1 MNTLAQQLAD
11 RQQECSKL
19 RAENARLIA
28 LLERHGISHS
38 VEPPLSA
45 PPATPPRATSSLS
58 TEHKIALF
66 RRLFRGRT
74 DVYPIRW
81 EKKDG
86 SKSGYTPACGNEWKV
101 GLCDK
106 KRVKCGECGNRLLL
120 PLADHVIY
128 DHLAGDHVVGVY
140 PLLTGD
146 TCHFLAVDFDE
157 ADWRDDAK
165 AFAASCRE
173 LGVPVALEIS
183 RSGAGAHAWIFFS
196 SAVPARDARRLG
208 SAIISHTCARTR
220 QLKLES
226 YDRLFP
232 NQDTMPKGGFGNLI
246 ALPLQKE
253 AREKGFSIFV
263 DDALQAHPDQWV
275 FLASVCPMSLADL
288 ESAIQRA
295 TGGGH
300 SLDVAFITEEDERE
314 PWKRRSLSKK
324 VAGPLPDKLTVVLAN
339 QIYFEKTQLP
349 QPLMNR
355 LIRLAAFQNPEFY
368 KAQTMRFPVWDK
380 PRIIGCAENYSKHI
394 ALPRGCLDAATKL
407 LEENGISLKLTDGRF
422 AGDPLSLKFTGQLR
436 PDQEKAVKAMMTRDT
451 GVLCAPTAFGKT
463 VTAAALIARRGVNTL
478 ILVHRTELLKQW
490 QERLRTFLNLEKGD
504 LGAIGAGKRKP
515 SGKIDIAVM
524 QSLTR
529 KGEISDLIEQY
540 GHILVDECH
549 HISAVSFE
557 HLLRKAKARYVLG
570 LTATPIRRDGQHP
583 IIFMQCGPIRHE
595 ASRPEG
601 APQSLTVIPR
611 ILAAPL
617 SSDPAMGIQDIFRQ
631 LAASIERSQRI
642 VEDVLRAYRSGR
654 SIIVLTERTDH
665 LDTLELALT
674 GQIENLFAL
683 YGRMSRKQRAVS
695 LEALEALPGDA
706 PRVLLATGR
715 LVGEGFD
722 HPPLDTL
729 MLAMPISWKGTLQQ
743 YAGRLH
749 REHASKSDVLIYDYV
764 DTGNPAL
771 ERMWEK
777 RQRGYNAMGIGSRP
791 PRKIFAEESL
801 HS

>member
-1 MNTLAQQLAD
+1 MNTFAQQIVD
-11 RQQECSKL
+11 QQQECSKL

-28 LLERHGISHS
+28 LLEKHGISHS
-38 VEPPLSA
+38 VEPPLPT
-45 PPATPPRATSSLS
+45 PPATPPRATSTLS
-58 TEHKIALF
+58 TEQKIALF

-120 PLADHVIY
+120 QLADHVIY

-140 PLLTGD
+140 PLLTDD

-165 AFAASCRE
+165 AFAASCHE
-173 LGVPVALEIS
+173 IGVPVAIEIS
-183 RSGAGAHAWIFFS
+183 RSGVGAHAWIFFS

-232 NQDTMPKGGFGNLI
+232 NQDTLPKGGFGNLI

-253 AREKGFSIFV
+253 AREKGFSLFV
-263 DDALQAHPDQWV
+263 DDKLQPHTDQWS
-275 FLASVCPMSLADL
+275 FLASVRTMSLVDL
-288 ESAIQRA
+288 ESAMQRA

-300 SLDVAFITEEDERE
+300 PLDVAFITDEDERE
-314 PWKRRSLSKK
+314 PWKRQPQSKK
-324 VAGPLPDKLTVVLAN
+324 LAGPLPDKLTAVLAN
-339 QIYFEKTQLP
+339 QVYFEKAQLP

-368 KAQTMRFPVWDK
+368 KAQAMRLPIWDK
-380 PRIIGCAENYSKHI
+380 PRIIGCAENYPRHI
-394 ALPRGCLDAATKL
+394 ALPRGCLDATARL
-407 LEENGISLKLTDGRF
+407 LDENGIGLELSDERF
-422 AGDPLSLKFTGQLR
+422 AGDSLSLKFAGQLR
-436 PDQEKAVKAMMTRDT
+436 PDQEKAVKAMMAHDT
-451 GVLCAPTAFGKT
+451 GVLCAPTAFGKP
-463 VTAAALIARRGVNTL
+463 VTGAGLMAGRGVSTL

-504 LGAIGAGKRKP
+504 LGAIGSGKRKL

-540 GHILVDECH
+540 GHIVVDECH

-570 LTATPIRRDGQHP
+570 LTATPVRRDGQHP

-601 APQSLTVIPR
+601 APRSLTVIPR
-611 ILAAPL
+611 TLAAPL
-617 SSDPAMGIQDIFRQ
+617 GSDPTMGIQDVFRQ

-642 VEDVLRAYRSGR
+642 VEDVLRAYRAGR

-665 LDTLELALT
+665 LDKLGMALT

-683 YGRMSRKQRAVS
+683 HGSMSRKQRAVL
-695 LEALEALPGDA
+695 LEALVALPGDA

-749 REHASKSDVLIYDYV
+749 REHASKLDVLVYDYV

-777 RQRGYNAMGIGSRP
+777 RQRGYKAMGYRIETTQGS
-791 PRKIFAEESL
+791 L
-801 HS
+801 C

>member
-1 MNTLAQQLAD
+1 MKTLDQQLGD
-11 RQQECSKL
+11 KQQECAQL
-19 RAENARLIA
+19 CAENARLIA
-28 LLERHGISHS
+28 LLEKHGIAHF
-38 VEPPLSA
+38 VELPVPEPPET
-45 PPATPPRATSSLS
+45 PARSNLNLS
-58 TEHKIALF
+58 TEEKIALF

-74 DVYPIRW
+74 DAYPIRW
-81 EKKDG
+81 DNKDG
-86 SKSGYTPACGNEWKV
+86 TRSGYTPACGNEWKI

-106 KRVKCGECGNRLLL
+106 KRVRCSECGNRLLL
-120 PLADHVIY
+120 PLDDRVIY
-128 DHLAGDHVVGVY
+128 DHLAGEHVVGVY
-140 PLLTGD
+140 PLLTDD
-146 TCHFLAVDFDE
+146 TCHFLAADFDE
-157 ADWRDDAK
+157 ADWREDAK
-165 AFAASCRE
+165 AFAVSCHE
-173 LGVPVALEIS
+173 LGVPVAIEIS

-220 QLKLES
+220 QLRLES

-246 ALPLQKE
+246 ALPLQKV
-253 AREKGFSIFV
+253 AREKGFSLFM
-263 DDALQAHPDQWV
+263 DDTLQPHSDQWA
-275 FLASVCPMSLADL
+275 FLAAACSMSPAEL
-288 ESAIQRA
+288 ESAIQNA
-295 TGGGH
+295 TGGSH
-300 SLDVAFITEEDERE
+300 PLDVAFITEEDERE
-314 PWKRRSLSKK
+314 PWKRQPLPKK
-324 VAGPLPDKLTVVLAN
+324 VAGPLPDKLAAVLAN
-339 QIYFEKTQLP
+339 QIYFEKSQLP
-349 QPLMNR
+349 QSLMNR

-368 KAQTMRFPVWDK
+368 KAQAMRFPVWDK
-380 PRIIGCAENYSKHI
+380 PRIIGCAENYPQHI
-394 ALPRGCLDAATKL
+394 ALPRGCLDAAIKL
-407 LEENGISLKLTDGRF
+407 LDENGIALELGDERF
-422 AGDPLSLKFTGQLR
+422 SGEPLPLKFTGQLR
-436 PDQEKAVKAMMTRDT
+436 PDQEKAVKAMMAHDT

-504 LGAIGAGKRKP
+504 LGTIGAGKRKP

-540 GHILVDECH
+540 GHIVVDECH
-549 HISAVSFE
+549 HISAVSFDS
-557 HLLRKAKARYVLG
+557 LLRRAKARSVLG

-601 APQSLTVIPR
+601 EPKSLTVIPR
-611 ILAAPL
+611 LLAAPP
-617 SSDPAMGIQDIFRQ
+617 SNDPAMGIQGIFQQ
-631 LAASIERSQRI
+631 LADSVERSQRI
-642 VEDVLRAYRSGR
+642 IEDVMLAYRAGR
-654 SIIVLTERTDH
+654 SIIVLTERTEH
-665 LDTLELALT
+665 LDKLERALT

-683 YGRMSRKQRAVS
+683 HGRMPRKQRATL

-706 PRVLLATGR
+706 PRALLATGR
-715 LVGEGFD
+715 LIGEGFD

-729 MLAMPISWKGTLQQ
+729 MLAMPVSWKGTLQQ

-777 RQRGYNAMGIGSRP
+777 RQRGYRAMGYRIGADQELMRSM
-791 PRKIFAEESL
+791 SD
-801 HS
+801 

>member
-1 MNTLAQQLAD
+1 MRTVDQQLAD
-11 RQQECSKL
+11 KAKECEQL
-19 RAENARLIA
+19 HAENTRLIT
-28 LLERHGISHS
+28 LLEKHGIAHS
-38 VEPPLSA
+38 VELPPQA
-45 PPATPPRATSSLS
+45 PPATPPRANSNLS
-58 TEHKIALF
+58 TEQKVALF

-106 KRVKCGECGNRLLL
+106 KRVKCSECGNRLLL
-120 PLADHVIY
+120 PLADQVIY
-128 DHLAGDHVVGVY
+128 DHLAGEHIVGVY
-140 PLLTGD
+140 PLLTDD
-146 TCHFLAVDFDE
+146 TCHFLAADFDE

-165 AFAASCRE
+165 AFAVSCHE
-173 LGVPVALEIS
+173 LDVPVAIEIS

-232 NQDTMPKGGFGNLI
+232 NQDTLPKGGFGNLI

-253 AREKGFSIFV
+253 AREKGFSQFV
-263 DDALQAHPDQWV
+263 DDELKPHADQWAY
-275 FLASVCPMSLADL
+275 LASVRPMSQPDL
-288 ESAIQRA
+288 ESAILRA

-300 SLDVAFITEEDERE
+300 PLDVAFITEEDEHE
-314 PWKRRSLSKK
+314 PWKRQPIPKK
-324 VAGPLPDKLTVVLAN
+324 LTGPLPDKLTAVLAN
-339 QIYFEKTQLP
+339 QIYFEKAQLP
-349 QPLMNR
+349 QALMNR

-368 KAQTMRFPVWDK
+368 RAQAMRRSTWEFPRV
-380 PRIIGCAENYSKHI
+380 IGCAENYPRHI
-394 ALPRGCLDAATKL
+394 ALPRGCLAAATKL
-407 LEENGISLKLTDGRF
+407 LDENGIGLDLTDERF
-422 AGDPLSLKFTGQLR
+422 AGDSLSLKFAGQLR
-436 PDQEKAVKAMMTRDT
+436 PDQEKAVNAMTAHDS

-463 VTAAALIARRGVNTL
+463 VTAAALIARRGVSTL
-478 ILVHRTELLKQW
+478 ILVHRNELLKQW
-490 QERLRTFLNLEKGD
+490 QERLRVFLGLDKGQ
-504 LGAIGAGKRKP
+504 LGIIGGGKRKP
-515 SGKIDIAVM
+515 TGMIDVASM
-524 QSLTR
+524 QSLFR
-529 KGEISDLIEQY
+529 NDEVSDVIEHY
-540 GHILVDECH
+540 GHVVIDECH
-549 HISAVSFE
+549 HLAARTYEKLF
-557 HLLRKAKARYVLG
+557 KAAKARYVLG

-601 APQSLTVIPR
+601 APGSLTVIPR
-611 ILAAPL
+611 ILVAQP
-617 SSDPAMGIQDIFRQ
+617 SSDPAMAIQDIFRQ
-631 LAASIERSQRI
+631 LANSTLRSQRI
-642 VEDVLRAYRSGR
+642 VDDVFHAYRSGR
-654 SIIVLTERTDH
+654 SILVLTERTEH
-665 LDTLELALT
+665 LAALEQALA

-683 YGRMSRKQRAVS
+683 HGRMARKQRAA
-695 LEALEALPGDA
+695 LFEALEALPGDA

-749 REHASKSDVLIYDYV
+749 REHASKSEVLIYDYV
-764 DTGNPAL
+764 DTGNVVL
-771 ERMWEK
+771 ERMWDK
-777 RQRGYNAMGIGSRP
+777 RQRGYRAMGYQIDTTQG
-791 PRKIFAEESL
+791 KL
-801 HS
+801 C